1 MKILYHHR
9 TQSKDGQAVH
19 IEELIHALRE
29 EGCEVIVVEP
39 RAHRDAEF
47 GGTSR
52 SIDAL
57 KRILPKA
64 LYEALEL
71 IYSAVAYRK
80 LLAAVR
86 KHRPD
91 ALYERSNLFLL
102 AGAWLRRRTGIPFL
116 LEVNAPLCEERR
128 RHGGLVLQRIARWTE
143 HHAWRSADAVLP
155 VSHALANIVAAAG
168 VPGERLHVVP
178 NGINSERFRELPAR
192 EAAKASLGLSGK
204 LVLGFAGF
212 VRSWHGLDS
221 VVELLTGP
229 RGVGR
234 HLLVVGDGP
243 ARRDIER
250 RAMELGV
257 AERVTVTGIVDRDRI
272 PGMLAAFDIAL
283 QPAATSYASP
293 LKLFE
298 YMACA
303 CAIVAPAQPNVCE
316 LLNDGDNALLFPPGD
331 LPAMA
336 SAVDRLARDAA
347 LRERLAAAARA
358 TLGER
363 RLTWRENARRVMAIA
378 AQLRA
383 LREHPTEERGAQRA
397 KRAAMRT

>member
-39 RAHRDAEF
+39 RSHREAKF

-52 SIDAL
+52 WIDAL
-57 KRILPKA
+57 KRTLPKA

-71 IYSAVAYRK
+71 AYSVVAYRK

-86 KHRPD
+86 RHRPD

-102 AGAWLRRRTGIPFL
+102 AGAWLRRRTGVPYL
-116 LEVNAPLCEERR
+116 LEVNAPLYEERR
-128 RHGGLVLQRIARWTE
+128 RHGGLALERIARWTE
-143 HHAWRSADAVLP
+143 RHAWRCADAVLP
-155 VSHALANIVAAAG
+155 VSRALANIVAAAG
-168 VPGERLHVVP
+168 VPGERLHVIP
-178 NGINSERFRELPAR
+178 NGINTARFAELPAR
-192 EAAKASLGLSGK
+192 DPAKASLGLSGK

-212 VRSWHGLDS
+212 VRPWHGLDA
-221 VVELLTGP
+221 VLDLLAGP
-229 RGVGR
+229 NGAGR

-243 ARRDIER
+243 ARREIEM
-250 RAMELGV
+250 RAAELGI
-257 AERVTVTGIVDRDRI
+257 AERVTITGVVDRGQI

-298 YMACA
+298 YMACG
-303 CAIVAPAQPNVCE
+303 CAIVAPAQPNVRE

-331 LPAMA
+331 QAAMA
-336 SAVDRLARDAA
+336 RAVDRLACDTA
-347 LRERLAAAARA
+347 LRERLGAAARA
-358 TLGER
+358 MLGER
-363 RLTWRENARRVMAIA
+363 RLTWRENARRVIA
-378 AQLRA
+378 LAAEVR
-383 LREHPTEERGAQRA
+383 
-397 KRAAMRT
+397 AMRSPGDVRTEAAPLR